1 MQAYIRLGVGDDK
14 VEFRNSSLHVRFA
27 VLLLIV
33 FVKVSPAILLW
44 GRAKFILLEGAVATV
59 VYNKARFVII

>member
-27 VLLLIV
+27 VLFTNRLCKSKSGNSIV
-33 FVKVSPAILLW
+33 GKGEVHLVRRRGGDGGL
-44 GRAKFILLEGAVATV
+44 
-59 VYNKARFVII
+59 